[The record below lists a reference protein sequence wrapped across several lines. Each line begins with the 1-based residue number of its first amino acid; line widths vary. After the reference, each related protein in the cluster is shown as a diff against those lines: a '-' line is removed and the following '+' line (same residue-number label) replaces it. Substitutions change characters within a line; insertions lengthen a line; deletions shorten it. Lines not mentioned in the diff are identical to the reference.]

1 MKTCAIS
8 ISGKAITS
16 LCSDPGRQVLSL
28 TNIKYFDTL
37 NPVKSKFFAKEVH
50 SNVNSFKHFRAV
62 SAYERACTLD
72 LVPES
77 ETMPTGA
84 LTPSVVLF

>member
-1 MKTCAIS
+1 V
-8 ISGKAITS
+8 
-16 LCSDPGRQVLSL
+16 P
-28 TNIKYFDTL
+28 
-37 NPVKSKFFAKEVH
+37 
-50 SNVNSFKHFRAV
+50 SNVNSFIHFRAV
-62 SAYERACTLD
+62 SAYERAYPLN